1 MDEIAQL
8 VDQVSG
14 ALSRLRE
21 LFDDPSTLPFQQC
34 APHIARLE
42 RAMGKKAYVDASFA
56 QACVLADAGRLVGAN
71 YPDAYLMEKLGL
83 SKGEAYNRLARAKSM
98 FAPPEDPMPNLDEFL
113 DDLFGSDSGSQGGDG
128 GGTGQPTEEERAA
141 AEEAAR
147 KAAEEEAERRRKAQE
162 DARRRADEIPAAKQD
177 IIRRELDKL
186 LKGAAGERMRIF
198 ARAMEEA
205 AHRGE
210 RDLRSF
216 VKRLVDEANKPHAKA
231 NPNAGFE
238 KREATLGRQQSDGT
252 FDVHLNMTAGDY
264 ALYKAL
270 TDKGLTPNSNI
281 PEEHR
286 TECDPRSKGQ
296 RRYDQFMAIMRQY
309 EHGQQAQNG
318 GAASVVISITL
329 DDLAQADATT
339 MFQTNVGVEL
349 NAFDLVR
356 LGMDGTSDFIL
367 TVDGLTGV
375 PLHLGRSKRLA
386 SVGQRIAMFAIQGV
400 CSWAGCT
407 TAMSEC
413 EAHHILSWLRY
424 GNTDIE
430 NLTGLCPTHHRC
442 NNDHRDGSFNKGY
455 MDYDPS
461 TGTATLVRPDGTRHT
476 NTTDPAMHSA
486 VNRIRKRR
494 VADGAAPPNPARPAT
509 PPPKVRPSQMPH
521 TPPNHRSPI
530 RP

>member
-1 MDEIAQL
+1 MSEIGQL
-8 VDQVSG
+8 VDQIVDG
-14 ALSRLRE
+14 LAQLRM
-21 LFDDPSTLPFQQC
+21 LFDDPSALTFPDI
-34 APHIARLE
+34 APDVARLE
-42 RAMGKKAYVDASFA
+42 RAMDKKAFVDAAFA
-56 QACVLADAGRLVGAN
+56 HACVLADAGRLVGAN

-83 SKGEAYNRLARAKSM
+83 SKGEAYNRIARAKAM
-98 FAPPEDPMPNLDEFL
+98 FTPPPPPEPDLDEFL
-113 DDLFGSDSGSQGGDG
+113 DDLFGDDSD
-128 GGTGQPTEEERAA
+128 PTDEQRAA
-141 AEEAAR
+141 AEDAAR
-147 KAAEEEAERRRKAQE
+147 KAAEEEAERRRKDQE
-162 DARRRADEIPAAKQD
+162 DARKNADEVPAAKQD

-186 LKGAAGERMRIF
+186 LKAAEGERTRIY

-205 AHRGE
+205 KYRGE
-210 RDLRSF
+210 KDLRAF
-216 VKRLVDEANKPHAKA
+216 VKRLVDQANKPFAKK

-238 KREATLGRQQSDGT
+238 KRDASLGKENADGT
-252 FDVHLNMTAGDY
+252 FDVRISMTAGDY

-270 TDKGLTPNSNI
+270 TDKGLCPNANI
-281 PEEHR
+281 PPEHQR
-286 TECDPRSKGQ
+286 DIDPRTKGQ
-296 RRYDQFMAIMRQY
+296 RRYDQLMAIMRQY
-309 EHGQQAQNG
+309 EHGEQAANG
-318 GAASVVISITL
+318 GAASVVVAITL
-329 DDLAQADATT
+329 EDLAQADATT
-339 MFQTNVGVEL
+339 RFQTNVGVEL

-407 TAMSEC
+407 TSMSEC
-413 EAHHILSWLRY
+413 EAHHIISWLRY

-455 MDYDPS
+455 MDYDPD
-461 TGTATLVRPDGTRHT
+461 TGTATLVKADGTRHT

-486 VNRIRKRR
+486 VNRIKAKR
-494 VADGAAPPNPARPAT
+494 AQKAPPPPGQPGRTPWPTT
-509 PPPKVRPSQMPH
+509 PPPKPATNT
-521 TPPNHRSPI
+521 TPPTRRINL